1 MAKTEKNK
9 TSAEDELLG
18 SLIRG
23 EREAAKITQAEIAE
37 ALGVDQSLVSRQES
51 GESSL
56 DYFQVYEYLDVLNAS
71 FAKFSAKFETELK
84 KLRGE

>member
-51 GESSL
+51 G
-56 DYFQVYEYLDVLNAS
+56 
-71 FAKFSAKFETELK
+71 
-84 KLRGE
+84 